1 MKLPTMKKILRS
13 SVFRAV
19 CAIVT
24 GALLISNP
32 DNTVVWITIA
42 IGVMFLISGVISC
55 ATYLNAR
62 RSLTGAELYDSE
74 GRLIMSSRPPF
85 PIVGIGSILLGLI
98 LAIVPDMFVTSLM
111 YVLGALIILAAIS
124 QFMTLVGARKMFR
137 VPLWFWLA
145 PSVILITG
153 LFVVIKP
160 METAALPLLIIG
172 WCLLFYGA
180 TECVNAIKIYKET
193 KNLIK
198 S

>member
-1 MKLPTMKKILRS
+1 MKKILRS

-24 GALLISNP
+24 GALLINNP
-32 DNTVVWITIA
+32 DNTVVGITIA

-62 RSLTGAELYDSE
+62 RNLKGAELYDSE

-98 LAIVPDMFVTSLM
+98 LAIAPDMFVTSLM
-111 YVLGALIILAAIS
+111 YVLGALIILGALS
-124 QFMTLVGARKMFR
+124 QLMTLIGARKMFR

-145 PSVILITG
+145 PSVILVTG
-153 LFVVIKP
+153 LFVIIKP

-193 KNLIK
+193 KKIIK